1 MNGSPVLKQLDMA
14 ILSYLKNDGRTP
26 FTFIAQELGVAEGT
40 VRKRVARLIEEGVI
54 EIKAVVDPFK
64 AGMNFVAI
72 IGLDVE
78 GDSPD
83 RVVAQLAGAPQVRY
97 VVVCAGA
104 HDVMVEAVFGSNDEL
119 YTFLTQTLRQIPGI
133 RSSETSLVL
142 KVCKESSS
150 WNGWLSQDG
159 GDGCHD

>member
-1 MNGSPVLKQLDMA
+1 MNDSPMLKQLDTA

-40 VRKRVARLIEEGVI
+40 VRKRGARLVEEGGI
-54 EIKAVVDPFK
+54 EIKAVVDPFRL
-64 AGMNFVAI
+64 GMNFVAI

-83 RVVAQLAGAPQVRY
+83 SVVAQLTGAPQVRY
-97 VVVCAGA
+97 VAVCAGA

-119 YTFLTQTLRQIPGI
+119 YKFLTQTLRQIPGI

-150 WNGWLSQDG
+150 WTGWLSQDG
-159 GDGCHD
+159 GDGCGD

>member
-1 MNGSPVLKQLDMA
+1 MSGSPVLKDLDVA
-14 ILSYLKNDGRTP
+14 ILSYLKQDGRTP

-40 VRKRVARLIEEGVI
+40 VRKRVARLIEEGII

-64 AGMNFVAI
+64 VGMNFVAI
-72 IGLDVE
+72 IGVDVE

-83 RVVAQLAGAPQVRY
+83 TVVAQLAAAPQVRY

-104 HDVMVEAVFGSNDEL
+104 HDIMVEAVFGSNEEL
-119 YTFLTQTLRQIPGI
+119 YRFLTQTLRQIPGI
-133 RSSETSLVL
+133 RGSATSLVL

-150 WNGWLSQDG
+150 WNGWQDQDG

>member
-1 MNGSPVLKQLDMA
+1 MLNQLDMA

-40 VRKRVARLIEEGVI
+40 VRKRVARLIDEGII

-64 AGMNFVAI
+64 LGMNFVAI

-83 RVVAQLAGAPQVRY
+83 KAVGQLMKTPQVRY
-97 VVVCAGA
+97 VAVCAGA
-104 HDVMVEAVFGSNDEL
+104 HDVMIEAVFSSNDEL
-119 YTFLTQTLRQIPGI
+119 YTFLTQTLRKIQGI

-142 KVCKESSS
+142 RVCKESSS
-150 WNGWLSQDG
+150 WNGWSGLSG
-159 GDGCHD
+159 GDGCHE

>member
-1 MNGSPVLKQLDMA
+1 MRGSPVLNQLDMA
-14 ILSYLKNDGRTP
+14 ILSYLKNDGRIP
-26 FTFIAQELGVAEGT
+26 FTFIAQELGVAEGA
-40 VRKRVARLIEEGVI
+40 VRKRVARLVEDGIV

-64 AGMNFVAI
+64 VGMNFVTI

-83 RVVAQLAGAPQVRY
+83 KVVAQLAEAPQVRY
-97 VVVCAGA
+97 VAVSAGA
-104 HDVMVEAVFGSNDEL
+104 HDVMVEAVFSSNDEL
-119 YTFLTQTLRQIPGI
+119 YTFLTQTLRKMPGI

-150 WNGWLSQDG
+150 WNGWLSTDG
-159 GDGCHD
+159 GDGCHE